1 MMNVMNMIYQ
11 SLIKMAIESAMKEIQ
26 IAQVKTAILTALNA
40 MTGGIGGAVTGL
52 ISKFPKFHSGGVV
65 PGTKEQIAV
74 LKGGERVLN
83 PAENTSYTNGQGGEL
98 ANGINNIMMFNIK
111 AWDGKDVIN
120 TLKSNSQ
127 TINQIV
133 ASGIKNN
140 NQGLRT
146 TVQNT

>member
-1 MMNVMNMIYQ
+1 LSTSDQ
-11 SLIKMAIESAMKEIQ
+11 L
-26 IAQVKTAILTALNA
+26 
-40 MTGGIGGAVTGL
+40 AV
-52 ISKFPKFHSGGVV
+52 IRKD
-65 PGTKEQIAV
+65 
-74 LKGGERVLN
+74 ERVLN
-83 PAENTSYTNGQGGEL
+83 PAETASYNSGDSNTSTNGV
-98 ANGINNIMMFNIK
+98 NNIMMFNIK